1 MIKINLMIPV
11 LIALVSVAF
20 SSCEKEAGE
29 GGTSRISGKVY
40 QIQFDASFQTVVD
53 TVPASDEDVYI
64 IYGAESSAYDDDYK
78 SSFDGSFKFEFLQKG
93 KYRLF
98 AYSDDSTGA
107 FNGNLNPES
116 RDVPSFV
123 DVEIGS
129 NGDETTSPVIY
140 ILKNNQ

>member
-1 MIKINLMIPV
+1 MIKFNFRIPV

-64 IYGAESSAYDDDYK
+64 IYGAESSA
-78 SSFDGSFKFEFLQKG
+78 
-93 KYRLF
+93 
-98 AYSDDSTGA
+98 
-107 FNGNLNPES
+107 
-116 RDVPSFV
+116 
-123 DVEIGS
+123 
-129 NGDETTSPVIY
+129 
-140 ILKNNQ
+140 